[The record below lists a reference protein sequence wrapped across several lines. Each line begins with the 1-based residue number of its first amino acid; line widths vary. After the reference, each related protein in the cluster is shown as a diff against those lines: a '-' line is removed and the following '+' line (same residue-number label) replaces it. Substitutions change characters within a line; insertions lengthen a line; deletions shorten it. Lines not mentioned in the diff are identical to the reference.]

1 MVRIHVGIG
10 QRCHAIPD
18 VDSPAGLP
26 WWPQTHR
33 VFQRGKE
40 GQVRKGSRCK
50 AHLSSAIIMDI
61 AVFKVSHSVLH
72 KDATAL
78 RARRTRPSS
87 IGAMR
92 ELLPKVRTLQAL
104 THCNAKIMST
114 RATEGQFKGQF
125 KGGDGEIVAE
135 GSKCKDPP
143 AANTRITSAQQS
155 VSSRPVQGD
164 NRSAQG
170 PVQGGSAHILRCQN
184 HEHTH
189 SNQSVQ
195 GGNA

>member
-1 MVRIHVGIG
+1 M
-10 QRCHAIPD
+10 Q
-18 VDSPAGLP
+18 
-26 WWPQTHR
+26 
-33 VFQRGKE
+33 
-40 GQVRKGSRCK
+40 
-50 AHLSSAIIMDI
+50 AHLCSAVIMDI

-78 RARRTRPSS
+78 RARRARPSS

-92 ELLPKVRTLQAL
+92 KLLPKVRTLQAL

-114 RATEGQFKGQF
+114 HATEGQFKGQF
-125 KGGDGEIVAE
+125 KGVTEKLCRRFKVQAPTR
-135 GSKCKDPP
+135 CKHQ
-143 AANTRITSAQQS
+143 NHEHEH
-155 VSSRPVQGD
+155 SSRSVQGPVQGD

-170 PVQGGSAHILRCQN
+170 PVQGGSTHILRRQN